1 MREAAIQRHMP
12 RRRTGHTT
20 SVTIGGERFYLTANG
35 HEDGSLGEIFIQWG
49 KQGTTGAGL
58 MDIYAVA
65 LSVGLQHHV
74 PLAELLTPGLDLYCV
89 PNGRTDD
96 PEIPRVRS
104 VIDYVAR
111 RLAIDWLPY
120 SERAGLGIFTI
131 TERMDAAQAWLDAED
146 ALLSRTVRG
155 DAGLDAFRW
164 EIATG
169 IGAPGP
175 GLTYAWSAVPRMK
188 ANLSSNSSTGPG

>member
-1 MREAAIQRHMP
+1 
-12 RRRTGHTT
+12 
-20 SVTIGGERFYLTANG
+20 
-35 HEDGSLGEIFIQWG
+35 
-49 KQGTTGAGL
+49 

-120 SERAGLGIFTI
+120 SERAGLGILTI
-131 TERMDAAQAWLDAED
+131 AERMDAAQAWMDAED
-146 ALLSRTVRG
+146 ALLSRTVSG

-169 IGAPGP
+169 IGAPASG
-175 GLTYAWSAVPRMK
+175 
-188 ANLSSNSSTGPG
+188 